1 MSTLLHIDSSARFN
15 GSITR
20 QLSAAY
26 VEQWQAK
33 NHGGNVVQRDLAK
46 DTLPHIT
53 EALIGAYYTP
63 ADKRSAEQ
71 ESIIALSD
79 KLVDELLAADTLV
92 IGIPMY
98 NFSVPGVFKSYIDQ
112 VVRAGVT
119 WNPANYTGLLLNKKA
134 IVVTARGGGGYGA
147 GEAREAYNSQDP
159 LLRSAFGLMGVTD
172 MEFIHINNTIRG
184 EDVVNGAL
192 AEAREK
198 IASLVPTLT
207 K

>member
-33 NHGGNVVQRDLAK
+33 NQGGKVVQRDLAK

-71 ESIIALSD
+71 QSIIALSD

-98 NFSVPGVFKSYIDQ
+98 NFAPPSAFKAWIDH
-112 VVRAGVT
+112 VCRAGRTFSYSDKGPVGLVT
-119 WNPANYTGLLLNKKA
+119 GKRA
-134 IVVTARGGGGYGA
+134 IVILSRGGVYSEGPAQALEFQGTYIRSVLGFLGITDVELVIA
-147 GEAREAYNSQDP
+147 EGVSMGEEKTKQAIAQ
-159 LLRSAFGLMGVTD
+159 AQ
-172 MEFIHINNTIRG
+172 
-184 EDVVNGAL
+184 
-192 AEAREK
+192 EK
-198 IASLVPTLT
+198 ISANV
-207 K
+207 

>member
-1 MSTLLHIDSSARFN
+1 MSTLLHIDSSARFT

-33 NHGGNVVQRDLAK
+33 NAGGKVVRRDLAK

-71 ESIIALSD
+71 QSIIALSD
-79 KLVDELLAADTLV
+79 TLVDELLAADTLV

-98 NFSVPGVFKSYIDQ
+98 NFAPPSAFKAWIDHIC
-112 VVRAGVT
+112 RAGRT
-119 WNPANYTGLLLNKKA
+119 FGYTDKGATGLVTGKRA
-134 IVVTARGGGGYGA
+134 IVILSRGGVYSEGPA
-147 GEAREAYNSQDP
+147 QA
-159 LLRSAFGLMGVTD
+159 L
-172 MEFIHINNTIRG
+172 EFQGTYIRG
-184 EDVVNGAL
+184 VLGFLGITDVELVI
-192 AEAREK
+192 AEGVSMGEEK
-198 IASLVPTLT
+198 TKQAIAQAQEQISANV
-207 K
+207 